1 MPTPTKTS
9 RSEAWSFAGRKE
21 CGLAVCPC
29 AVPLSRGAAG
39 LDGAVLTLTR
49 AKPRVSMVGTRSGF
63 ANAEVV
69 TAAIGEVVARL
80 VSSDSP
86 ARCDSRKR
94 R

>member
-1 MPTPTKTS
+1 M
-9 RSEAWSFAGRKE
+9 
-21 CGLAVCPC
+21 
-29 AVPLSRGAAG
+29 
-39 LDGAVLTLTR
+39 DGATLTLAR
-49 AKPRVSMVGTRSGF
+49 SGPRVSVAGPRSGL

-69 TAAIGEVVARL
+69 TAAMGEVVARL